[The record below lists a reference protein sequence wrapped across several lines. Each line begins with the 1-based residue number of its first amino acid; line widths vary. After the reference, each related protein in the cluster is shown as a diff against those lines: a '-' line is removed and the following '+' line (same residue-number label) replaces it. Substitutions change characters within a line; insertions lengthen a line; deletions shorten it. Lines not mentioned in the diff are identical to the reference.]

1 MSNKNLPLSVFVE
14 FLPNCTDFSKY
25 KLLKGPNRIT
35 RESHVNKLVESFKK
49 FGSGSVVITVV
60 KTRSISGKV
69 EYYIADGQHRFLAAQ
84 RLELSVHVLIVELLS
99 DSKLNLTKYIAT
111 LNNTSASWSPKIYM
125 DSYQSNGIREYIIM
139 SELKTKTGLTMTDLL
154 FIFIGSNNR
163 KVFTSGEMTFVNEA
177 DSMELLDA
185 VMLVRNAIPDKA
197 FVRRSLYKIM
207 RLCKDYNRMG
217 EAILRTSEA
226 LKIAHMKFS
235 ENESEFYDH
244 LVKIYKAEFS
254 VK

>member
-14 FLPNCTDFSKY
+14 FIHNCTDLSKY
-25 KLLKGPNRIT
+25 KMIKGANRKT
-35 RESHVNKLVESFKK
+35 REPHVNKLVESFKK

-60 KTRSISGKV
+60 RTKSISGKF
-69 EYYIADGQHRFLAAQ
+69 EYYIADGQHRFVAAQ
-84 RLELSVHVLIVELLS
+84 RLELPINILVVELLS
-99 DSKLNLTKYIAT
+99 DTKLNLTKYIAT
-111 LNNTSASWSPKIYM
+111 LNNTSAGWSPKIYM
-125 DSYQSNGIREYIIM
+125 DSYHSNGIREYSIM

-163 KVFTSGEMTFVNEA
+163 KTFTSGEMTFVNEA
-177 DSMELLDA
+177 DSMELLEA
-185 VMLVRNAIPDKA
+185 VMLVKNDIPDKA

-207 RLCKDYNRMG
+207 RLCKDYKRMA

-226 LKIAHMKFS
+226 LKIAHLKFS

-244 LVKIYKAEFS
+244 LVKIYKGEFG

>member
-1 MSNKNLPLSVFVE
+1 
-14 FLPNCTDFSKY
+14 
-25 KLLKGPNRIT
+25 
-35 RESHVNKLVESFKK
+35 
-49 FGSGSVVITVV
+49 
-60 KTRSISGKV
+60 
-69 EYYIADGQHRFLAAQ
+69 
-84 RLELSVHVLIVELLS
+84 
-99 DSKLNLTKYIAT
+99 
-111 LNNTSASWSPKIYM
+111 
-125 DSYQSNGIREYIIM
+125 
-139 SELKTKTGLTMTDLL
+139 MTDLL

-185 VMLVRNAIPDKA
+185 VMLVKNAIPDKA

-207 RLCKDYNRMG
+207 RLCKDYNRMS
-217 EAILRTSEA
+217 EAILKTSEA

-235 ENESEFYDH
+235 ENEGEFYDH